1 MTKPTKEATMTDLE
15 FLIAIKSYIEET
27 QEAIDAEWGSCRNF
41 VSLISAGMMP
51 QPIYSEVISRIESLT
66 FLTLH

>member
-1 MTKPTKEATMTDLE
+1 MTKPTKEAAMTDLE

-27 QEAIDAEWGSCRNF
+27 QEAIDGEWGSCRSIA
-41 VSLISAGMMP
+41 SLIRAGEMP